1 MFHIHPV
8 CMYTQHSC
16 DYALIVHQARL
27 HYLNGVIDVRIR
39 LGCLPPVILQ
49 RLAGN
54 KSIVFRTLDSK
65 LPVRFDHSPCEE
77 RRTAGGPS
85 EETSHPFFLAVSSEP
100 GTELRWTHFPS
111 VLRIRPWLPGLMR
124 DR

>member
-1 MFHIHPV
+1 
-8 CMYTQHSC
+8 MYSQHSC
-16 DYALIVHQARL
+16 DYAVIGHQARL
-27 HYLNGVIDVRIR
+27 HYLNGVIDMRIW

-77 RRTAGGPS
+77 KRTAGSPS
-85 EETSHPFFLAVSSEP
+85 EEASLPLFLAC
-100 GTELRWTHFPS
+100 LWY
-111 VLRIRPWLPGLMR
+111 LGLH
-124 DR
+124 